1 MKDAFLSYIPRSFI
15 SIFQRGFE
23 PLSPSH
29 LLILLMFLSC
39 WLTSSVNVCI
49 CWYRACICRNGILFV
64 LLRKHVIW
72 FSPPCIDCV
81 FRKFTAHFLFKR
93 KFFSFGGLNPPLAFV
108 EGQYCDF
115 LINHLSFVFNLMYK
129 FVTSQ
134 FFYKVEV
141 FQFSNIRCYGRHV

>member
-1 MKDAFLSYIPRSFI
+1 MKDTFLSYIPRSFI

-93 KFFSFGGLNPPLAFV
+93 KYTITLFVMFFLFFFWGVKSTSGVCWRSVLWFSY
-108 EGQYCDF
+108 E
-115 LINHLSFVFNLMYK
+115 SFVIC
-129 FVTSQ
+129 
-134 FFYKVEV
+134 
-141 FQFSNIRCYGRHV
+141 FQLNVQICYFAILL